1 MTQTIARLT
10 PLAEVLALIEA
21 EVKPV
26 APCERDTA
34 AAVSCVP
41 AADVIAPARPSR
53 IIALNDGWALCS
65 EETHGASGYAP
76 ALLSTAPERIETG
89 QAMPPGCDCVA
100 PVDVVRMSGAQA
112 EALAEIGPGEGVLPA
127 GGDHDGE
134 APLARVGERLTQLQ
148 AAAFAALGIAKI
160 PVRKPRMVVACVR
173 DDPILAAS
181 VDAIATEAAH
191 HGAAIKRAAHPDSA
205 LATEDTDAIAV
216 IGGTGTGRNDVS
228 AEALARAGRLAMH
241 GIALAPGE
249 TTGFGFVTDRP
260 VLLLP
265 GRLDAAIAT
274 WLMLGRP
281 LLDRLAGATAPA
293 VCPQTLTLARKVTST
308 VGLTEVVPVRR
319 SGCQA
324 EPLWSRYWPLSA
336 IARADGYL
344 VISPESEGASAGS
357 VVQVWPWP

>member
-34 AAVSCVP
+34 AAVGCVL

-53 IIALNDGWALCS
+53 VIALNDGWALRS

-76 ALLSTAPERIETG
+76 GLLSAAPDRIEAG
-89 QAMPPGCDCVA
+89 QPIPPGCDCVA
-100 PVDVVRMSGAQA
+100 PVDAVRMSGAQA
-112 EALAEIGPGEGVLPA
+112 EALAEIAPGEGVLPA

-134 APLARVGERLTQLQ
+134 APLARAGERLTQLQ
-148 AAAFAALGIAKI
+148 AAAFAALGIAKM
-160 PVRKPRMVVACVR
+160 PVRKPRMLVACVR
-173 DDPILAAS
+173 DDPVLTAGANF
-181 VDAIATEAAH
+181 IATEAAH
-191 HGAAIKRAAHPDSA
+191 HVATIKRAAGLDGA
-205 LATEDTDAIAV
+205 LATEDTDAILV
-216 IGGTGTGRNDVS
+216 IGGTGTGRNDAS
-228 AEALARAGRLAMH
+228 AMALARAGRLAVH

-249 TTGFGFVTDRP
+249 TSGFGFVMDRP

-274 WLMLGRP
+274 WRMLGRP
-281 LLDRLAGATAPA
+281 LLDRLSCVTAPS
-293 VCPQTLTLARKVTST
+293 VRPQTLTLARNVTST
-308 VGLTEVVPVRR
+308 VGLTGVVPMRR
-319 SGCQA
+319 SGSQG
-324 EPLWSRYWPLSA
+324 EPLATRYWPLSA

-357 VVQVWPWP
+357 AVQVWPWA